1 MPPITSTSKAIGTS
15 PMPPPPL
22 SSTALSAPA
31 LTSPM
36 RSVKSSRIAG
46 RPSSRLAFS
55 ASFIALA
62 VSPSGA
68 AFSVLPARTERPA
81 TST

>member
-1 MPPITSTSKAIGTS
+1 MPPPS
-15 PMPPPPL
+15 PPPPPL
-22 SSTALSAPA
+22 LPSPA

-36 RSVKSSRIAG
+36 RSVKSSRIADS
-46 RPSSRLAFS
+46 PSSRFAFS
-55 ASFIALA
+55 ASFIAAA

-68 AFSVLPARTERPA
+68 TPSVLPARIERPA